1 MTQSD
6 RGDVSIVIPAFAE
19 EARIGR
25 AVQAVRAWGNEFP
38 RWRELIVVV
47 EPSGD
52 ATADEARR
60 AAEGEP
66 RVRVMENASH
76 RGKGY
81 AVRQGMMVAEG
92 EIIFFMD
99 ADLSVP
105 LCGVAPFVE
114 HLDAHQG
121 TAVVI
126 GNRRHPLSRVT
137 KRQSVW
143 REKAGRGFNR
153 VLRLFGLGEIL
164 DTQCGFKAFRR
175 AAARDIFGRATV
187 DGFAFDAEV
196 LVLARQRGLRVDDLP
211 VEWINDPET
220 KFRPLVDGWQSFA
233 DLGKIRRRYGRSSGV
248 SGER

>member
-6 RGDVSIVIPAFAE
+6 RGDVSIVVPAFAE

-25 AVQAVRAWGNEFP
+25 AVRAMRAWGNEFP

-60 AAEGEP
+60 AAEGDP

-76 RGKGY
+76 RGKGF
-81 AVRQGMMVAEG
+81 AVRQGMMAAEG
-92 EIIFFMD
+92 EIVFFMD

-105 LCGVAPFVE
+105 LSYVPFFVD
-114 HLDAHQG
+114 HLDAHPE

-137 KRQSVW
+137 RRQSVW
-143 REKAGRGFNR
+143 REKAGRGFNC
-153 VLRLFGLGEIL
+153 VLRSLGLDESL

-175 AAARDIFGRATV
+175 AAGQDIFGRAMV

-196 LVLARQRGLRVDDLP
+196 LVLARQRGWRVNDLP

-233 DLGKIRRRYGRSSGV
+233 DLWRIRRRYGRNLES

>member
-6 RGDVSIVIPAFAE
+6 RGYVSIVIPAFAE

-25 AVQAVRAWGNEFP
+25 AVRAVRAWGNEFP

-60 AAEGEP
+60 AAEGDP
-66 RVRVMENASH
+66 RVRLIENASH
-76 RGKGY
+76 RGKGF
-81 AVRQGMMVAEG
+81 AVRQGMMAAEG
-92 EIIFFMD
+92 EIVLFMD

-105 LCGVAPFVE
+105 LTYVPSFVGY
-114 HLDAHQG
+114 LDAHQG
-121 TAVVI
+121 TAVAI

-137 KRQSVW
+137 KRQSMW

-153 VLRLFGLGEIL
+153 VLRLLGLDESL

-175 AAARDIFGRATV
+175 AAAREIFSCATV
-187 DGFAFDAEV
+187 DGFAFDAEA

-220 KFRPLVDGWQSFA
+220 KFRPLADGWQSFA
-233 DLGKIRRRYGRSSGV
+233 DLWRIRRRYGRSSEV